1 MNTSRPYPSRL
12 DRRKPPMTIAAGFLC
27 DDGIVIC
34 ADREVSTGSDKWEES
49 KIFTLH
55 TDAETPKTNAIIAG
69 SGWLDYVKMTVDK
82 IRKRAM
88 FMSTALEIEEA
99 VEETVL
105 EVHRKHIRF
114 YSGDEKPN
122 FDLIVGIRDDSGLVL
137 LQSIG
142 TSVRRVPTRFSCI
155 GVGQTLASYISRKLN
170 PQDDTASEA
179 ALLAVQIL
187 EQVKANVPECGGLF
201 SDVAVL
207 PKDGPLIR
215 INPSALLDI
224 GNRSREFALLLKP
237 LLMSVTNPTL
247 SEEDFEERILELT
260 QKCRHIRMES
270 QERMRRARSGK
281 K

>member
-1 MNTSRPYPSRL
+1 
-12 DRRKPPMTIAAGFLC
+12 MTIAAGFLC
-27 DDGIVIC
+27 EDGIVIC
-34 ADREVSTGSDKWEES
+34 ADREVSTGIDKWEES

-88 FMSTALEIEEA
+88 FMSTALEIEEV

-105 EVHRKHIRF
+105 DVHRKHIRF
-114 YSGDEKPN
+114 YSGEEKPD
-122 FDLIVGIRDDSGLVL
+122 FDLIVGIRDDSGLIL

-142 TSVRRVPTRFSCI
+142 TSVRRVPTAFSCI
-155 GVGQTLASYISRKLN
+155 GVGQTLAHYLSRKLK

-179 ALLAVQIL
+179 ASLAIQIL
-187 EQVKANVPECGGLF
+187 DQVKANVPECGGRF

-207 PKDGPLIR
+207 PKDGPIIR

-224 GNRSREFALLLKP
+224 EYRSQEFALLLKP
-237 LLMSVTNPTL
+237 LLMSVTNPIL
-247 SEEDFEERILELT
+247 SDKDFEIRVAELT
-260 QKCRHIRMES
+260 EQCRRIREDS
-270 QERMRRARSGK
+270 KERMRRAKAQMK
-281 K
+281 KG

>member
-1 MNTSRPYPSRL
+1 
-12 DRRKPPMTIAAGFLC
+12 MTIAAGFHC
-27 DDGIVIC
+27 QDGIVIC

-55 TDAETPKTNAIIAG
+55 IDAETPKTNAIIAG

-88 FMSTALEIEEA
+88 FVSTALEIEEV

-114 YSGDEKPN
+114 YPGDEKPN
-122 FDLIVGIRDDSGLVL
+122 FDLIVGIRDDSGLFL

-142 TSVRRVPTRFSCI
+142 TSVRRVPSRFSCI

-170 PQDDTASEA
+170 PQDDTAAEA

-207 PKDGPLIR
+207 PKDGPIIR
-215 INPSALLDI
+215 VNPSALLDI
-224 GNRSREFALLLKP
+224 GYRAQEFALLLKP
-237 LLMSVTNPTL
+237 LLMLVTNPTL
-247 SEEDFEERILELT
+247 SGEDFEGRMLELT
-260 QKCRHIRMES
+260 EECRHIRIES
-270 QERMRRARSGK
+270 QERMRRAKSGK